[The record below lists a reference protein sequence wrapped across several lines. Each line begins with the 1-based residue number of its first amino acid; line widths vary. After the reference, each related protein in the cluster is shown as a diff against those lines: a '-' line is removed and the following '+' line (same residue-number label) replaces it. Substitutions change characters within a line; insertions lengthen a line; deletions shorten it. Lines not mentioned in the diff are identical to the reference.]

1 MIDKL
6 VYPTYIYICNIPMK
20 WEGNHDNNGDDS
32 NNSKNEKKSW
42 LMGYIPFVNLTACEL
57 ENHQL
62 VKLGKPSCLSSINVL
77 FSIATT

>member
-1 MIDKL
+1 MTTMVMIVTIAKTKKIL
-6 VYPTYIYICNIPMK
+6 VDGVYT
-20 WEGNHDNNGDDS
+20 
-32 NNSKNEKKSW
+32 
-42 LMGYIPFVNLTACEL
+42 LVNLTACEL

>member
-1 MIDKL
+1 
-6 VYPTYIYICNIPMK
+6 MK

-32 NNSKNEKKSW
+32 NNSKNEKKI
-42 LMGYIPFVNLTACEL
+42 LVDGVYTLVNLTACEL